1 MDTLFAHGRRFDT
14 PIVVTT
20 VVKRFKLARRKPRLT
35 AEPRVSGFMTKA
47 TYESM
52 GYRSIGFRRIGAG
65 QQETQ
70 WSYRLLAACAAADAT
85 AERQQLMTV
94 PSEQPRRI
102 PMKSPG
108 GIAPG
113 NHQRGDLDSDATR
126 IAPIADQPADLDGLL
141 APHGVG
147 GPHVREVALA
157 RPARPA
163 TTDGTD
169 GADDGAGGTHP
180 TGGGAPL
187 HRQHLCPQRVTK
199 WVLGWERRLEG
210 RRQAAGEERHRVEW
224 FWVKGHA
231 GVYGP
236 AEHRSRCHLSSVIG
250 VLLRCDTIFS
260 G

>member
-1 MDTLFAHGRRFDT
+1 MVLSAVGSLRRSGRYCGASTVDDGSWRAASAGTDE
-14 PIVVTT
+14 VT
-20 VVKRFKLARRKPRLT
+20 RRNR
-35 AEPRVSGFMTKA
+35 
-47 TYESM
+47 
-52 GYRSIGFRRIGAG
+52 
-65 QQETQ
+65 
-70 WSYRLLAACAAADAT
+70 
-85 AERQQLMTV
+85 
-94 PSEQPRRI
+94 
-102 PMKSPG
+102 
-108 GIAPG
+108 PG
-113 NHQRGDLDSDATR
+113 NHQRADLDSDATR

-147 GPHVREVALA
+147 GPHVREVAVA